1 MARKFR
7 KPAGLTLILVHIL
20 GFASLFLVTFEWWLV
35 GLCIGMYYLR
45 MFGITAGFHRYF
57 SHKSFKTSRPMQFV
71 LAWIGTS
78 AIQRGPIWW
87 AAIHRHHH
95 KHSDTPKDLH
105 SPRQQGLWQ
114 AHLGWVLKKENRQID
129 RTKVAD
135 LTRFPEIDWID
146 RHYLVPPL
154 SMAVLIFLVWGL
166 PGLVYGFFLSTI
178 LLWHGTFT
186 INSLSHVFGRRPYNT
201 RDDSRNSALLAIV
214 TMGEGWHNNH
224 HFYPASAR
232 QGFTWWQF
240 DASFLILRIFQLLGL
255 VWDVKVPPR
264 ELVTA
269 GMVDAIA
276 ESKAL

>member
-240 DASFLILRIFQLLGL
+240 DASFLILRIFKLLGL